1 MSATQMKSNVLVLTR
16 NPEQQA
22 KLRRKHEEYKK
33 RYEFIAPEVDPGG
46 TYRLSLLGELL
57 EKQVV
62 DVDAFAQE
70 CRTKFGWHF
79 EADFKEAVAIIDAYN
94 TGDLAG
100 IRPNSGTGLR

>member
-16 NPEQQA
+16 NGDQQA
-22 KLRRKHEEYKK
+22 KLRRKHGEYAK
-33 RYEFIAPEVDPGG
+33 RYEFVAPETDPGG
-46 TYRLSLLGELL
+46 TYRLRLLGVLL

-62 DVDAFAQE
+62 DVDEFAEE

-79 EADFKEAVAIIDAYN
+79 EAEFKEAVAIITAYN
-94 TGDLAG
+94 SGDLAG